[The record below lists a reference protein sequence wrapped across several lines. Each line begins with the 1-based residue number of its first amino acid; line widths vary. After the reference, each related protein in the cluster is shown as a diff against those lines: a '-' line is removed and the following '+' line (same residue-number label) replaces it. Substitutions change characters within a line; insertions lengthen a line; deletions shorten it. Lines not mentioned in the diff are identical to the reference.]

1 MSAKEAY
8 KITGN
13 ITFSTVPQLNNA
25 GIQYIVTHQC
35 PIFDLS
41 AVEKTD
47 SSAIALLLAWI
58 RDAKKESKTIHFENI
73 PHQVLEVAE
82 VCGVS
87 SLLSKVV

>member
-1 MSAKEAY
+1 MSTENLY
-8 KITGN
+8 KITGD
-13 ITFSTVPQLNNA
+13 ITFSTVPKLNTV
-25 GIQYIVTHQC
+25 GIQYIVAHQE

-41 AVEKTD
+41 AVQKTD

-58 RDAKKESKTIHFENI
+58 RDAKREHKNIHFQNI

-87 SLLSKVV
+87 ALLSNLA